1 MALKFPRHTLRKSQL
16 FCLAGIFLLSIFSC
30 QKETPEPNENISN
43 QVNFNNPL
51 IGQKSEYVLLLGE
64 NIKDK
69 NNQNFEYKQD
79 TLSIEVIEKIENGFI
94 LEEKLTD
101 FSASLNG
108 ENNVAFPSFS
118 IQLLLKTED
127 QQITI
132 QSLHSRIKSRLFH
145 LNEDDALQMELLND
159 LRLEMESWKTNL
171 PFQPINQTG
180 YLSNYSLFTQTYSR
194 LNVIINNFPM
204 QDELS
209 GYTHV
214 YSPEYGLVR
223 SSSYS
228 PHNGKGFGWDL
239 LPSD

>member
-43 QVNFNNPL
+43 QVNLNNPL

-108 ENNVAFPSFS
+108 
-118 IQLLLKTED
+118 
-127 QQITI
+127 
-132 QSLHSRIKSRLFH
+132 
-145 LNEDDALQMELLND
+145 
-159 LRLEMESWKTNL
+159 
-171 PFQPINQTG
+171 
-180 YLSNYSLFTQTYSR
+180 
-194 LNVIINNFPM
+194 
-204 QDELS
+204 
-209 GYTHV
+209 
-214 YSPEYGLVR
+214 
-223 SSSYS
+223 
-228 PHNGKGFGWDL
+228 
-239 LPSD
+239 